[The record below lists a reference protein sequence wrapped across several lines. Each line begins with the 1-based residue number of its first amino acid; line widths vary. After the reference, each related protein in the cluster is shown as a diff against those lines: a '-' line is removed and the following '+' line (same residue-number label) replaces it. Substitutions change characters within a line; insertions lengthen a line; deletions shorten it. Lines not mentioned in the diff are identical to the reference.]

1 MFVTIDRNDKLPPLT
16 KQLYNQMREL
26 IMSGQLEKDK
36 RIPSSR
42 QLAYELK
49 LSRVVVVEVYE
60 QLLAEGYLYSKS
72 GAGTFVMGIE
82 GPRKPCVEREVAP
95 VDFVPTGNPR
105 DSLRTVPESS
115 IVDMRTGAPN
125 LSIFPP
131 LDKWGGKIY
140 RDICHSLVPERLDYY
155 KSQGSY
161 ELRHQILAYLKRTRG
176 VIADTEQVV
185 ITTGGAAQG
194 FTLIARTIISAGDDV
209 VLEDPP
215 INNDIYE
222 MLATTGARIH
232 SVKVD
237 DEGGLM
243 VDQIPK
249 DIVPKLVFTTP
260 SHQYPMGAIMSIN
273 RRLALIDVLKQSGG
287 YIIEDDYDSAY
298 RYKGSPVSALH
309 SLDSE
314 QVIYA
319 GGTFSKLLFPALRI
333 GYVIL
338 PRKLIEPFRRAK
350 HLQDIHTPILEQLT
364 LARFIEEGLLE
375 RHIRKAKKHYGL
387 LNEYLNREVSRL
399 FGGEAKIIGGD
410 EAGIHLVVRFK
421 SFEFDDE
428 VLKQL
433 SNKGLRLASMK
444 ALTIYPSIHKKKK

>member
-1 MFVTIDRNDKLPPLT
+1 
-16 KQLYNQMREL
+16 
-26 IMSGQLEKDK
+26 
-36 RIPSSR
+36 
-42 QLAYELK
+42 
-49 LSRVVVVEVYE
+49 
-60 QLLAEGYLYSKS
+60 
-72 GAGTFVMGIE
+72 
-82 GPRKPCVEREVAP
+82 
-95 VDFVPTGNPR
+95 
-105 DSLRTVPESS
+105 
-115 IVDMRTGAPN
+115 
-125 LSIFPP
+125 
-131 LDKWGGKIY
+131 
-140 RDICHSLVPERLDYY
+140 
-155 KSQGSY
+155 
-161 ELRHQILAYLKRTRG
+161 
-176 VIADTEQVV
+176 
-185 ITTGGAAQG
+185 
-194 FTLIARTIISAGDDV
+194 
-209 VLEDPP
+209 
-215 INNDIYE
+215 

-237 DEGGLM
+237 DEGLM

-319 GGTFSKLLFPALRI
+319 GTFSKLLFPALRI

-399 FGGEAKIIGGD
+399 FGGEAKIIGD